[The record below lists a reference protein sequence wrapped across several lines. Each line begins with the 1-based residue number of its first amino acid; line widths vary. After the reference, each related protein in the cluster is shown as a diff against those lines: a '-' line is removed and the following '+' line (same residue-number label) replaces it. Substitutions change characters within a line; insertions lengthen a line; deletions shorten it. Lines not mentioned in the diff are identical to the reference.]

1 MLDALAGAGVVLL
14 VVLVAV
20 VILWAVLVTRWRAGR

>member
-1 MLDALAGAGVVLL
+1 MLDELARAGVVLL
-14 VVLVAV
+14 VVLVAA

>member
-1 MLDALAGAGVVLL
+1 MLDELAGAGVVLL

-20 VILWAVLVTRWRAGR
+20 VILWAVLATRWRSGR